1 MEGGVSEFQLQSPDG
16 THFDKVFVLL
26 CLLVGCKLFVVSLLV
41 GFGSLDI
48 FSLQFLVDLAPFH
61 SQFLADVSE
70 TDVRVLLA
78 NALTTVVQEVNIALK
93 KNPLT

>member
-1 MEGGVSEFQLQSPDG
+1 MPDD
-16 THFDKVFVLL
+16 THFDEVFVLL
-26 CLLVGCKLFVVSLLV
+26 RLLVGCKLFVVSLLV

-48 FSLQFLVDLAPFH
+48 LGLQFLVDLSPFN

-78 NALTTVVQEVNIALK
+78 NALAAIVQEVNIA
-93 KNPLT
+93 